1 MRKYDSYK
9 DSKIEWIG
17 EIPSHWK
24 AVPMRFLLRQR
35 ITDGPHETPK
45 FLPDGIPFLSVDG
58 IQDGEL
64 VFEGCRK
71 ISEEDH
77 EKYKQKCVV
86 EKHDILMGKAASVG
100 KVAQV
105 KVDFEFSIWSPL
117 ALLKPNHDKITSA
130 YFEYFLKST
139 YAKDNANILS
149 TFNTQQNISM
159 TDIPRIYYVIPKSIE
174 EQTAIAKYL
183 DRKTA
188 EIEELIADKKRLL
201 ELYEEEKTAI
211 INQAVT
217 KGINSDVPMKD
228 SGIEWLGEIPE
239 HWKTSPLKYLGKFI
253 NGFSFKSTDFESTG
267 VRVLKISNIQ
277 HMRIDWSDESFID
290 EIFYE
295 THENFRVLE
304 NDLVFAL
311 TRPIISTGIKVALIN
326 TTEPILLNQRNSIYR
341 PTDINV
347 KWVYYIL
354 LSSNFIQEF
363 DSRIDKTGQQPNISS
378 NDIGDIKI
386 TIPIEDE
393 QNEIISFID
402 SVCSEIENKRAKTQ
416 KLIDLLTEYRTAL
429 ISEAVTGKI
438 KVIE

>member
-9 DSKIEWIG
+9 DSGVEWIG

-45 FLPDGIPFLSVDG
+45 FIPEGIPFLSVDG
-58 IQDGEL
+58 IQDGEI

-117 ALLKPNHDKITSA
+117 ALLKPNHQKITSS

-159 TDIPRIYYVIPKSIE
+159 TDIPRIYYIIPNSVE
-174 EQTAIAKYL
+174 EQSTIANYL

-188 EIEELIADKKRLL
+188 EIDELLADKKSLL
-201 ELYEEEKTAI
+201 ELYEEEKTVI

-217 KGINSDVPMKD
+217 KGINPDVPMND
-228 SGIEWLGEIPE
+228 SGIDWLGEIPE
-239 HWKTSPLKYLGKFI
+239 HWVVKRFKHVTTKIGDGIHTTPSYLQGTEIYFI
-253 NGFSFKSTDFESTG
+253 NGVNLNNGEISLTDKTLSVPIEEYDKFKID
-267 VRVLKISNIQ
+267 LKQGSILISLNGTIGKLAFYNN
-277 HMRIDWSDESFID
+277 EKV
-290 EIFYE
+290 IFGKSAAYIE
-295 THENFRVLE
+295 L
-304 NDLVFAL
+304 NDLVYNKFIYYVL
-311 TRPIISTGIKVALIN
+311 KSQCIN
-326 TTEPILLNQRNSIYR
+326 NYFEDSFSGTTINNLSLYTLRNTPFPYMELEEQQSIVR
-341 PTDINV
+341 
-347 KWVYYIL
+347 YI
-354 LSSNFIQEF
+354 ETECA
-363 DSRIDKTGQQPNISS
+363 RIDTK
-378 NDIGDIKI
+378 K
-386 TIPIEDE
+386 
-393 QNEIISFID
+393 
-402 SVCSEIENKRAKTQ
+402 AKTE
-416 KLIDLLTEYRTAL
+416 KLIELLTEYRTAL
-429 ISEAVTGKI
+429 ISEVVTGKI